1 LKIPALI
8 QIQTYQLVFRDSS
21 EITDTLPRPRVNV
34 NADYDVILFNA
45 LSIYFHRSTL
55 PTSSLPLSI
64 KTPPHITES
73 IKTLL
78 TIIERTFVS
87 KGTELHDRLQWPLFL
102 AGIETDDLVY
112 RGRILERMTSR
123 RVEKAL
129 RRILERQKREG
140 RRLEMGSV
148 RGCFYE
154 GSVELSGESAFWGGE
169 QMR

>member
-1 LKIPALI
+1 M
-8 QIQTYQLVFRDSS
+8 
-21 EITDTLPRPRVNV
+21 
-34 NADYDVILFNA
+34 
-45 LSIYFHRSTL
+45 
-55 PTSSLPLSI
+55 
-64 KTPPHITES
+64 
-73 IKTLL
+73 
-78 TIIERTFVS
+78 S

-112 RGRILERMTSR
+112 RRVILERMTSR

-148 RGCFYE
+148 RGCFYG
-154 GSVELSGESAFWGGE
+154 GSEELSGESAFWGGE

>member
-1 LKIPALI
+1 LKNQALI
-8 QIQTYQLVFRDSS
+8 KIQTYQLVFRDSS

-45 LSIYFHRSTL
+45 LRIYFFRSTL
-55 PTSSLPLSI
+55 PSSSLPLSI
-64 KTPPHITES
+64 PTPLHITEA

-112 RGRILERMTSR
+112 RRVILERMTSR

-140 RRLEMGSV
+140 RRLEMRSV
-148 RGCFYE
+148 RGFFYE
-154 GSVELSGESAFWGGE
+154 ESDELCG
-169 QMR
+169 